1 MGVMNAPKFPRFAG
15 RALGMALLAL
25 SLGMA
30 RAQSPG
36 DIVPDRYI
44 VQLTPDPTGDAAKV
58 AARHGLKPLHIY
70 QHATHG
76 FSAIVPP
83 GLVRSL
89 TNDPAV
95 AALIPDRVVGLVAGK
110 GGGPGG
116 GGGSAAQVVPKGVQ
130 RIGAQPGATGY
141 TGAGVGVAI
150 VDTGIDFN
158 HVDLSVSPSQ
168 FNVYGSSAQDD
179 NGHGTHVSGIV
190 AARNNTVD
198 VVGVAPEAT
207 LYAVKVLSASG
218 SGYDSDI
225 IAGLD
230 WIAANGATLLPAIKV
245 ANMSLGRPGSL
256 NDNPALRQAMQS
268 LHALGVT
275 VVVAA
280 GNDPSV
286 EVSQMVPA
294 TYPEVIAVASTTAMQ
309 GTSATSLA
317 PVAADTAS
325 YFTTDGRMDALG
337 IGVTVSAPGEDAE
350 NILKGYRLQSVGILS
365 TKLGGGTTRMSG
377 TSMAAP
383 HVTGVIALQYQ
394 QTPALTPYDVK
405 TNLMVG
411 AALAGAAPLSGRTSG
426 YSFDGEY
433 EGILSAPGA
442 LTP

>member
-1 MGVMNAPKFPRFAG
+1 MSTPKFSRFAG
-15 RALGMALLAL
+15 RALGMALLVL
-25 SLGMA
+25 SPGMA

-36 DIVPDRYI
+36 DIAPDRYI
-44 VQLTPDPTGDAAKV
+44 VQLTPDSTDDAAKV
-58 AARHGLKPLHIY
+58 AERHGLKPLHIY
-70 QHATHG
+70 RHAARG
-76 FSAIVPP
+76 FSAMVPP
-83 GLVRSL
+83 GLVRQL
-89 TNDPAV
+89 ANDPAV
-95 AALIPDRVVGLVAGK
+95 AALIPDRVVGIVAGK
-110 GGGPGG
+110 KGGP

-130 RIGAQPGATGY
+130 RIGAQPGATAY
-141 TGAGVGVAI
+141 TGSGVGVAI

-158 HVDLSVSPSQ
+158 HVDLSVSPTQ
-168 FNVYGSSAQDD
+168 FSAHGGSAQDD

-190 AARNNTVD
+190 AARNNTVN

-225 IAGLD
+225 MAGLD

-245 ANMSLGRPGSL
+245 ANLSLGRPGSL
-256 NDNPALRQAMQS
+256 NDNPALRQVVQS
-268 LHALGVT
+268 LYSLGVT

-280 GNDPSV
+280 GNDPAA
-286 EVSQMVPA
+286 EVRQMVPA
-294 TYPEVIAVASTTAMQ
+294 TYPEVIAVASTTAAQ

-317 PVAADTAS
+317 PIAADTAS

-337 IGVTVSAPGEDAE
+337 IGVTISAPGEDAE

-383 HVTGVIALQYQ
+383 HVTGVVALQYQ
-394 QTPALTPYDVK
+394 QTPALTPYDAK
-405 TNLMVG
+405 ANLMVG
-411 AALAGAAPLSGRTSG
+411 AALDGSAPLPGRTAG

-433 EGILSAPGA
+433 EGILSAAGA